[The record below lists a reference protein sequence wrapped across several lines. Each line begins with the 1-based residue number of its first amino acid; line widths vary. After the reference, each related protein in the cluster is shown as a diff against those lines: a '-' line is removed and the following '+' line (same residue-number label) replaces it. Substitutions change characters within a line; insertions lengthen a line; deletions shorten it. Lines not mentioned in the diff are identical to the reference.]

1 MGSGSKKTHEAFAIS
16 PAPVVLD
23 DEPAAGPT
31 AVGGTV
37 SDAAADAAASA
48 SACAAP
54 CARRATSTP
63 VKVSPAPVVST
74 AVTAAAGTGVQP
86 LP

>member
-37 SDAAADAAASA
+37 SDAAAAPAATVGPVNGVAAGVVANAAA
-48 SACAAP
+48 AP
-54 CARRATSTP
+54 AGGAG
-63 VKVSPAPVVST
+63 PAE
-74 AVTAAAGTGVQP
+74 
-86 LP
+86 